1 MYITE
6 LEMLD
11 AISTGLVRLRGQRD
25 QLAAALHDA
34 ERQLSAIRDAARPQR
49 GRRKFRTEANSLDS
63 VQSSGGVVAAERKR
77 SGLAKEHCGKRQA
90 LGRTLGQLRNRP
102 RSEGPAGSPPSL

>member
-1 MYITE
+1 MHITE

-11 AISTGLVRLRGQRD
+11 AISTGLVRLRVQRD

-49 GRRKFRTEANSLDS
+49 GRKFRTEANSLDS

-102 RSEGPAGSPPSL
+102 RSQGPAGSPPSL